1 MRRLL
6 AALAL
11 GGLAWAALARRRPA
25 RAAVIVGYE
34 DGSALTLEEGAPQLE
49 PLLRAA
55 REAL

>member
-6 AALAL
+6 VLLAL
-11 GGLAWAALARRRPA
+11 GGLVWAAATRRRPGVT
-25 RAAVIVGYE
+25 AVTVGYE

-49 PLLRAA
+49 PVLQAA